1 MNRKGDDIGDLK
13 HNWRKMQIKWTK
25 EGVPHEKHSE
35 KNRQGEKKFIH
46 PFHHPF
52 LDKVNNLRTCLHSAQ
67 RCRLHQQLKTK
78 AIWRAGRAHK
88 KAASPQQQPRDK
100 WKQRGGAGGQ
110 GLGAGCV
117 HGTTFT
123 QSPQTKCSHTH
134 CPSLIKNAN
143 EAWDPDL
150 VCLICIYP
158 LLRALWETKRVKKK
172 PPAWNKHK
180 KRH

>member
-1 MNRKGDDIGDLK
+1 MKRKGDDIGDLK
-13 HNWRKMQIKWTK
+13 HDWWKMQIKWTK
-25 EGVPHEKHSE
+25 EVLHM
-35 KNRQGEKKFIH
+35 KNTQRKIAKRGKKV
-46 PFHHPF
+46 PFHQPF

-78 AIWRAGRAHK
+78 AIWRAGQAHK
-88 KAASPQQQPRDK
+88 KAASPPQQQPRDK
-100 WKQRGGAGGQ
+100 WTQRGGAGGQ

-150 VCLICIYP
+150 VRLICIYP
-158 LLRALWETKRVKKK
+158 LSRALWETERVKKASRLK
-172 PPAWNKHK
+172 
-180 KRH
+180 